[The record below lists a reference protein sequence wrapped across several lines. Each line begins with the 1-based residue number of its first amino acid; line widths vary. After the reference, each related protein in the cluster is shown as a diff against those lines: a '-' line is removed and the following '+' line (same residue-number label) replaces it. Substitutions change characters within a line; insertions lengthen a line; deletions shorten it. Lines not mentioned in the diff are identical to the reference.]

1 MEEKSIYELELHE
14 FTVLQNSLHASMTS
28 GGNTTVIRVPG
39 GWIYR
44 FVISKSGG
52 LDKAGGNAIA
62 LSSTFVP
69 YHEEFKEK

>member
-14 FTVLQNSLHASMTS
+14 FTVIQNSQHASMTS
-28 GGNTTVIRVPG
+28 SGNTTVTRVPG

-44 FVISKSGG
+44 FVITKSGG
-52 LDKAGGNAIA
+52 LDKNGGNAAA

-69 YHEEFKEK
+69 YNEEFKKK